1 MSLSSTKSW
10 IQAARLRTLPLA
22 IANVS
27 MGAILGHYFGAF
39 NWPIYL
45 MTVITAIL
53 LQVLS
58 NLANEYGDFIHG
70 ADHAGRTGPSRTV
83 QSGAISAAA
92 MKKAMRLTAGL
103 SIISGVIL
111 ICLTT
116 LSIPVK
122 IVFLALGL
130 IAVWASIN
138 YTAGSNPYGYRGYGD
153 VSVFL
158 FFGMLSVVGSFY
170 LQRVQWQWSILLP
183 AISCGAFSMGV
194 LNVNNIRDLESDA
207 MAGKNSLA
215 LKMGRV
221 KAVRYHALLLIIG
234 IMASAVFTII
244 HFERWHQWLFIIIT
258 PLLIINFRAVQLKVK
273 PMELDPYLKQ
283 MALTTLLFVITF
295 GIGLLSSKLLG

>member
-1 MSLSSTKSW
+1 MGVSSTKSW

-27 MGAILGHYFGAF
+27 MGAILSQYFGAF

-70 ADHAGRTGPSRTV
+70 ADHADRSGPSRTV
-83 QSGAISAAA
+83 QSGAISANA
-92 MKKAMRLTAGL
+92 MKKVMYLTAGL
-103 SIISGVIL
+103 SIVSGVIL
-111 ICLTT
+111 ISLTT
-116 LSIPVK
+116 LSIPLK

-130 IAVWASIN
+130 VAVWASIN

-158 FFGMLSVVGSFY
+158 FFGLLSVVGSFY

-221 KAVRYHALLLIIG
+221 KAVRYHALLLTIG
-234 IMASAVFTII
+234 IMASAIFTMI
-244 HFERWHQWLFIIIT
+244 HFERGYQWLFLIIT

-283 MALTTLLFVITF
+283 MALTTLLFVISF
-295 GIGLLSSKLLG
+295 GIGLLV

>member
-1 MSLSSTKSW
+1 MSVSSTKSW
-10 IQAARLRTLPLA
+10 IQATRLRTLPLA

-27 MGAILGHYFGAF
+27 MGAILSHYFGAF
-39 NWPIYL
+39 NWPLYL

-70 ADHAGRTGPSRTV
+70 ADHADRSGPSRTV
-83 QSGAISAAA
+83 QSGAISANA
-92 MKKAMRLTAGL
+92 MKKAMYLTAGL
-103 SIISGVIL
+103 SIVSGVIL
-111 ICLTT
+111 ISLTT
-116 LSIPVK
+116 LSIPLK

-158 FFGMLSVVGSFY
+158 FFGLLSVVGSFY

-221 KAVRYHALLLIIG
+221 KAVRYHALLLTVG
-234 IMASAVFTII
+234 IMASAIFTMI
-244 HFERWHQWLFIIIT
+244 HLERGLQWLFLIIT

-283 MALTTLLFVITF
+283 MALTTLLFVISF
-295 GIGLLSSKLLG
+295 GIGLLV

>member
-1 MSLSSTKSW
+1 MSVSSTKSW
-10 IQAARLRTLPLA
+10 IQATRLRTLPLA
-22 IANVS
+22 VANVS
-27 MGAILGHYFGAF
+27 MGAILSHYFGAF
-39 NWPIYL
+39 NWPLYL

-70 ADHAGRTGPSRTV
+70 ADHADRSGPSRTV
-83 QSGAISAAA
+83 QSGAISANA
-92 MKKAMRLTAGL
+92 MKKVMYLTAGL
-103 SIISGVIL
+103 SIVSGVIL
-111 ICLTT
+111 ISLTT
-116 LSIPVK
+116 LSIPLK

-158 FFGMLSVVGSFY
+158 FFGLLSVVGSFY

-221 KAVRYHALLLIIG
+221 KAVRYHALLLTIG
-234 IMASAVFTII
+234 IMASAIFTMI
-244 HFERWHQWLFIIIT
+244 HLERGHQWLFLIIT

-283 MALTTLLFVITF
+283 MALTTLLFVISF
-295 GIGLLSSKLLG
+295 GIGLLV

>member
-1 MSLSSTKSW
+1 MSVSSTKSW
-10 IQAARLRTLPLA
+10 IQATRLRTLPLA

-27 MGAILGHYFGAF
+27 MGAILSHYFGAF
-39 NWPIYL
+39 NWPLYL

-70 ADHAGRTGPSRTV
+70 ADHADRSGPSRTV
-83 QSGAISAAA
+83 QSGAISANA
-92 MKKAMRLTAGL
+92 MKKAMYLTAGL
-103 SIISGVIL
+103 SIVSGVIL
-111 ICLTT
+111 ISLTT
-116 LSIPVK
+116 LSIPLK

-158 FFGMLSVVGSFY
+158 FFGLLSVVGSFY

-221 KAVRYHALLLIIG
+221 KAVRYHAMLLTIG
-234 IMASAVFTII
+234 IMASAIFTMI
-244 HFERWHQWLFIIIT
+244 HFERGYQWLFLIIT
-258 PLLIINFRAVQLKVK
+258 PLLIINF
-273 PMELDPYLKQ
+273 
-283 MALTTLLFVITF
+283 
-295 GIGLLSSKLLG
+295 

>member
-1 MSLSSTKSW
+1 MSVSSTKSW
-10 IQAARLRTLPLA
+10 IQATRLRTLPLA

-27 MGAILGHYFGAF
+27 MGAILSHYFGAF
-39 NWPIYL
+39 NWPLYL

-70 ADHAGRTGPSRTV
+70 ADHADRSGPSRTV
-83 QSGAISAAA
+83 QSGAISANA
-92 MKKAMRLTAGL
+92 MKKAMYLTAGL
-103 SIISGVIL
+103 SIVSGVIL
-111 ICLTT
+111 ISLTT
-116 LSIPVK
+116 LSIPLK

-158 FFGMLSVVGSFY
+158 FFGLLSVVGSFY

-215 LKMGRV
+215 IKMGRV
-221 KAVRYHALLLIIG
+221 KAVRYHALLLTVG
-234 IMASAVFTII
+234 IMASAIFTMI
-244 HFERWHQWLFIIIT
+244 HLERGLQWLFLIIT

-283 MALTTLLFVITF
+283 MALTTLLFVISF
-295 GIGLLSSKLLG
+295 GIGLLV